1 MFGLNQLKTVAL
13 LGLLSGLIV
22 LAGYYLVGNEQG
34 LVWGLVFAAFTSVGA
49 WYFSDQAALASYQA
63 QPLARE
69 QAPELY
75 DLIAKLSDRAEVP
88 MPKLFIV
95 PSESPNA
102 FATGRDPNH
111 ATVAVTEGILKLLSQ
126 EELASVIA
134 HELTHVKNRDT
145 LIQAVAGTL
154 AGAITF
160 IGRILTFGALYGTVS
175 AGNRRGNNPLGVLFL
190 IILAPI
196 SATLIQLAISR
207 TREYAADQGS
217 AEITGN
223 PLALVSALQKLQEMG
238 QQVPIH
244 GNPAFSP
251 LLIIN
256 PLSTEGLK
264 SLFLTHPPTEDR
276 IRRLQELA
284 QQLQQ
289 QTPAAA

>member
-75 DLIAKLSDRAEVP
+75 DLIAKLSDRAEIP